1 MKEEFRVTMFGEFT
15 IEYGESLIS
24 DQSNRSKKVWTLL
37 EYLIVHRKRFVSQE
51 ELIELLWSDSNSR
64 DPINTLKVLMHRVRT
79 TLEDL
84 DFEDSRRMI
93 LYRNGAYGWNQE
105 FNCVTDVDEFQR
117 LIYESESET
126 EDDARKIAL
135 LLQAESLY
143 QGHFL
148 NKKASEP
155 WVIPIANFYRTLYN
169 RVVLDL
175 SKILYEHKKFDQLS
189 SVCQKA
195 ILFEPYEEQFY
206 IYLIQVLICT
216 GHLEKAL
223 DLYHHVTELFMRELG
238 VTPSEELLALYK
250 DVIKTIKT
258 PEMNLGV
265 IKDKLE
271 ECKESI
277 GCVFCEYEFFKL
289 VYRIETRSIGRTGDT
304 SYLCLISVVDRNTIG
319 IPSRRVLNRAMDALK
334 NTIQFNIRSGDVFTR
349 YSVNQY
355 LIMLPYTTSESA
367 NMVAQRLLKIYRKEF
382 PNISIL
388 LKYSTQQITPKFD
401 RVRENKEK

>member
-1 MKEEFRVTMFGEFT
+1 MNEEFRVTMFGEFT
-15 IEYGESLIS
+15 IEHGESVIS

-37 EYLIVHRKRFVSQE
+37 EYIIVHRKRFVSQD

-93 LYRNGAYGWNQE
+93 LYRNGAYGWNQD

-117 LIYESESET
+117 LIYESDLET
-126 EDDARKIAL
+126 EDDARRIAL
-135 LLQAESLY
+135 LLQAENLY

-155 WVIPIANFYRTLYN
+155 WVIPISNYYRTLYN

-175 SKILYEHKKFDQLS
+175 AKILYEHKKFEQLS

-195 ILFEPYEEQFY
+195 ILFEPYEEQLY

-250 DVIKTIKT
+250 DVVKTIKT
-258 PEMNLGV
+258 PELNLSV
-265 IKDKLE
+265 IKNKLD
-271 ECKESI
+271 ECKENI

-289 VYRIETRSIGRTGDT
+289 VYRLESRSIGRTGDT
-304 SYLCLISVVDRNTIG
+304 SFLCLISVVDRNTVG

-334 NTIQFNIRSGDVFTR
+334 TTIQFNIRSGDVFTR

-355 LIMLPYTTSESA
+355 LILLPYTTSDSA

-382 PNISIL
+382 PNISII
-388 LKYSTQQITPKFD
+388 LKYSTQEISPKTD
-401 RVRENKEK
+401 RLMEG

>member
-1 MKEEFRVTMFGEFT
+1 MNEEFRVTMLGEFT
-15 IEYGESLIS
+15 IEYGDSIIS

-37 EYLIVHRKRFVSQE
+37 EYIIVHRKRFVSQD
-51 ELIELLWSDSNSR
+51 ELIDLLWSDSNSR
-64 DPINTLKVLMHRVRT
+64 DPINTLKVLMHRVRS

-93 LYRNGAYGWNQE
+93 LYRNGAYGWNQDYT
-105 FNCVTDVDEFQR
+105 CVTDIDEFQR
-117 LIYESESET
+117 LIYESDQET

-148 NKKASEP
+148 QKKASEP
-155 WVIPIANFYRTLYN
+155 WVIPIANYYRTLYN

-175 SKILYEHKKFDQLS
+175 AHMLFEHKKYEQLA

-223 DLYHHVTELFMRELG
+223 DLYHHVTDLFMKELG
-238 VTPSEELLALYK
+238 VTPSEELRALYK
-250 DVIKTIKT
+250 DVVKTIKT
-258 PEMNLGV
+258 PEMNLSV
-265 IKDKLE
+265 IKSKLDESRE
-271 ECKESI
+271 EI

-289 VYRIETRSIGRTGDT
+289 VYRLETRSIGRTGDT
-304 SYLCLISVVDRNTIG
+304 SFLCLISAVDKNTVG
-319 IPSRRVLNRAMDALK
+319 IPSRRVLNRSMDALK
-334 NTIQFNIRSGDVFTR
+334 TTIQYNIRSGDVFTR

-355 LIMLPYTTSESA
+355 LIMLPYTTTETA
-367 NMVAQRLLKIYRKEF
+367 NMVAQRLLKVFRKEF
-382 PNISIL
+382 PNISIV
-388 LKYSTQQITPKFD
+388 LKYSTQQIMPKADCFIKD
-401 RVRENKEK
+401 